1 MKPDLSRFKHT
12 ASTVV
17 LSLGLMLGSLPHEAA
32 AKIVFDPW
40 NYRQNILTAVR
51 TLTEINQQ
59 IDQLR
64 NEAQMLLKMDLDLT
78 KLTETVS
85 PELMRTLGE
94 IKALMD
100 EADGIAMKVHET
112 DRAMRD
118 LFPEEFD
125 AAISGDEITRNVKVR
140 WQETLSAYK
149 RSASLQASV
158 TENAE
163 SDGDLLAT
171 VLDRSRSAAGNLQA
185 TQAGNELSGLS
196 IKQSLQLQQLVAA
209 HYRAETLERSRRM
222 ASEEEARVRFKS
234 FLGSNSGAYSPGG

>member
-1 MKPDLSRFKHT
+1 MKPDLLRLKRT
-12 ASTVV
+12 ASAVA
-17 LSLGLMLGSLPHEAA
+17 LSLGLVLGSVPQYAV

-40 NYRQNILTAVR
+40 NYKQNILTAVR
-51 TLTEINQQ
+51 SLSEVNQQ

-85 PELMRTLGE
+85 PELMRTLGQ
-94 IKALMD
+94 IKSLMD
-100 EADGIAMKVHET
+100 EAEGIAMKVRET
-112 DRAMRD
+112 DQSMRE
-118 LFPEEFD
+118 LFPKEFE
-125 AAISGDEITRNVKVR
+125 ASLSGDDIVKNVKAR
-140 WQETLSAYK
+140 WNETLAAYK
-149 RSASLQASV
+149 RSASLQARV

-163 SDGDLLAT
+163 VDSSLLST
-171 VLDRSRSAAGNLQA
+171 LLSRSRTAAGNLQA

-196 IKQSLQLQQLVAA
+196 IKQSLQLQQLLAA

-234 FLGSNSGAYSPGG
+234 FVGTNSGAYSPGS

>member
-1 MKPDLSRFKHT
+1 MKLDLTWLKHT
-12 ASTVV
+12 ASVAA
-17 LSLGLMLGSLPHEAA
+17 LSLGLMLGSPPHEAV

-85 PELMRTLGE
+85 PDLMRTLGE
-94 IKALMD
+94 IKTLMD
-100 EADGIAMKVHET
+100 EAEGIAMKVRET
-112 DRAMRD
+112 DQAMRE
-118 LFPEEFD
+118 LFPKGFE
-125 AAISGDEITRNVKVR
+125 AAISGDEITRNVKAR
-140 WQETLSAYK
+140 WQETLAAYR
-149 RSASLQASV
+149 RSANLQARVSESV
-158 TENAE
+158 ET
-163 SDGDLLAT
+163 DGDLLAT
-171 VLDRSRSAAGNLQA
+171 LLDRSRAAVGNLQA

-196 IKQSLQLQQLVAA
+196 IKQSLQLQQLLAA

-234 FLGSNSGAYSPGG
+234 FLGSSGGAYSPGG

>member
-1 MKPDLSRFKHT
+1 MKPDLTRLKRT
-12 ASTVV
+12 ASVAA
-17 LSLGLMLGSLPHEAA
+17 LSLGLMLTGLPQAHAW
-32 AKIVFDPW
+32 KTVFDPW

-94 IKALMD
+94 IKTLMD
-100 EADGIAMKVHET
+100 EAEGIAMKVRET
-112 DRAMRD
+112 DQAMRE
-118 LFPEEFD
+118 LFPKEFE
-125 AAISGDEITRNVKVR
+125 ASLSGDDIVRNVKAR
-140 WQETLSAYK
+140 WNETLSAYK
-149 RSASLQASV
+149 RSANLQARVS
-158 TENAE
+158 ENAE
-163 SDGDLLAT
+163 TDSNLLAT
-171 VLDRSRSAAGNLQA
+171 LLNRSRSAAGNLQA

-196 IKQSLQLQQLVAA
+196 IKQSLQLQQLLAA

-234 FLGSNSGAYSPGG
+234 FVGTSGEAYSPGG